1 MCKFLMQFLR
11 HPRSVGA
18 IAPSGKNLS
27 EKMVE
32 PINFQTAKIIVE
44 YGAGTGSFTREL
56 LKRKREDTLLISIE
70 KNDKFVKILKKEFP
84 EDGEKNFRIVHGGA
98 EDACEILALH
108 GYEQADY
115 VVSGLPFTSLPKNLS
130 VKIFGETQK
139 AITRKEKLAAR
150 LTNLA
155 FGQAVAGYCPRSRQ
169 RQRKRYRRGR
179 PGNGIRLRE
188 QRNSRAYAAAYFSR
202 ACVGAKTFRGAK
214 KGYYRIFA
222 PRRKNAGIGKV

>member
-32 PINFQTAKIIVE
+32 PINFRAANVIVE

-56 LKRKREDTLLISIE
+56 LKRKREDTFLISIE

-84 EDGEKNFRIVHGGA
+84 EEGVKNFRIVHGGA

-108 GYEQADY
+108 GYGQADY
-115 VVSGLPFTSLPKNLS
+115 VVSGLPFTSLPKDLS

-139 AITRKEKLAAR
+139 AI
-150 LTNLA
+150 
-155 FGQAVAGYCPRSRQ
+155 
-169 RQRKRYRRGR
+169 
-179 PGNGIRLRE
+179 GNGKFITFQYSKVKQKFFEEYFDFVEILHVKKNLPPAYVFVLENKKTKEE
-188 QRNSRAYAAAYFSR
+188 QT
-202 ACVGAKTFRGAK
+202 K
-214 KGYYRIFA
+214 
-222 PRRKNAGIGKV
+222 